1 MTMAIARDGC
11 IATASRPIDTVGSPS
26 PITPL
31 MKPASSKAAA
41 MKSRRGS
48 NIRTTLTDRSP
59 WHNLEVTELAFGY
72 DEGRGKTH
80 PHPEQWPLGR
90 VSKDEDTGLMVR
102 DGARA
107 PPHHEGYA
115 KPHAFRPDRPS

>member
-11 IATASRPIDTVGSPS
+11 IVTASRPIATVGSPR
-26 PITPL
+26 PMTPL

-48 NIRTTLTDRSP
+48 NILATLTDRSSR
-59 WHNLEVTELAFGY
+59 HNLRVIERAFGY
-72 DEGRGKTH
+72 DEGRGKRT
-80 PHPEQWPLGR
+80 PHPEQRPLGR

-107 PPHHEGYA
+107 PPHHEG
-115 KPHAFRPDRPS
+115 HAN